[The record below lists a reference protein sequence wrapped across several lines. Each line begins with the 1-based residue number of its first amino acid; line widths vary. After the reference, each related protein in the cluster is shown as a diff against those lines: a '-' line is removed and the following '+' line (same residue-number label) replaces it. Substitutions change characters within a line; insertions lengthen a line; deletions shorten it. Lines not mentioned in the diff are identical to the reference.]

1 MDGEVV
7 GRVEAPNDEVVKRVE
22 ALDDCVSRAGAR
34 RFGGGVFDLHFR
46 DVLLALVS
54 CARILH

>member
-46 DVLLALVS
+46 DVLPAL
-54 CARILH
+54 